1 MYNRIALLH
10 LNTHKHWVYCIVW
23 FCMLLEPENLPIN
36 KTNNSLER
44 TKMRNTGMCDFD
56 DLEILT
62 FKNVICF

>member
-1 MYNRIALLH
+1 
-10 LNTHKHWVYCIVW
+10 
-23 FCMLLEPENLPIN
+23 LEPGNLPIN